1 MRPNVGEVEERMEAN
16 YFVAAVPV
24 EQMAQLLKASPD
36 RLTIDATLGFI
47 QKLAAPATHAL
58 N

>member
-1 MRPNVGEVEERMEAN
+1 MEAN